1 MTLRR
6 SSRAPP
12 PAHSNSSSS
21 LSSRDRTTRS
31 NNKASSPRKSDSP
44 GSLSSDDGDDTGRTR
59 HSEEL
64 QTRRRTRAQDI
75 EEEEAAKM
83 DEELDEEVGD
93 DEEETTRC
101 ICGYQE
107 YPGPPSD
114 DEDLAVGSDL
124 QAEDVG
130 GLFIQCDKCKVWQ
143 HGGCVG
149 IMEEKSV
156 PENYFCEECR
166 KDLHNLLASPK
177 GQKYSHYIP
186 VVGNKVPSKHSA
198 RKSSVSKEAESRNS
212 RDKDKASRSSVEA
225 FTKRR
230 STMNSRAAY
239 DDDEVLRQV
248 LEDSKGEGGTATSEN
263 GTRKGKRVRDES
275 EDVKQGIKRQRT
287 GSGSS
292 SSPAPSE
299 GLDSDDDGRSK
310 SNSASQKQK
319 PRGAAA
325 RSQQERIAREQKE
338 KERER
343 AEAAGKRKGRADRR
357 RGEDMETETTARET
371 PNESEQQENEPPAN
385 QTRETPTAPAPN
397 AKRPGKSGGQKR
409 GGNRVGRN
417 QYTRD
422 RDLNSVDKAPGSPGR
437 NGVRNHKD
445 KDEEGSPVNG
455 TDTAANGSG
464 SDVPAVG
471 RPTKNGKKMGVSKLD
486 KISWKDMNGTASHML
501 EYISRVQVEMASE
514 KTTTTT
520 SAIAVVKTLQV
531 INGTTTDKLA
541 PTDGSNGLAKPT
553 DGKEENYDT
562 LNSLEMMD
570 VLTRNL
576 VLWQQKFG
584 EHRDK

>member
-31 NNKASSPRKSDSP
+31 NNKASSPHKSASP
-44 GSLSSDDGDDTGRTR
+44 GSLSSDDGDDAGRTL
-59 HSEEL
+59 HSEEP

-93 DEEETTRC
+93 DEEEETTRC

-186 VVGNKVPSKHSA
+186 VVGNKVSSKHTA

-212 RDKDKASRSSVEA
+212 KEKDKQSRSSVEA

-248 LEDSKGEGGTATSEN
+248 IEDSKGEGGPTASES
-263 GTRKGKRVRDES
+263 GTRKGKRGRDQS

-292 SSPAPSE
+292 SSPPPSD
-299 GLDSDDDGRSK
+299 GLDSDDDGRPK

-343 AEAAGKRKGRADRR
+343 AEAAGKRKGRAERR
-357 RGEDMETETTARET
+357 RVDDVELEQPVKDTPTETEQ
-371 PNESEQQENEPPAN
+371 PESEIPSIPA
-385 QTRETPTAPAPN
+385 RETPTAPA
-397 AKRPGKSGGQKR
+397 ASSKKPGKSGVQKR
-409 GGNRVGRN
+409 GGNRIGRN

-422 RDLNSVDKAPGSPGR
+422 RDLNSVEKAPGSPGR
-437 NGVRNHKD
+437 NGARNHKD
-445 KDEEGSPVNG
+445 KDDEGSP
-455 TDTAANGSG
+455 
-464 SDVPAVG
+464 
-471 RPTKNGKKMGVSKLD
+471 RPKNGKKMGISKLD

-520 SAIAVVKTLQV
+520 SAMAVVKTLQV
-531 INGTTTDKLA
+531 VNGGSPDKA
-541 PTDGSNGLAKPT
+541 MPADGNNAFKAS
-553 DGKEENYDT
+553 DGKEENYDG

-576 VLWQQKFG
+576 VLWQQRFG

>member
-1 MTLRR
+1 
-6 SSRAPP
+6 
-12 PAHSNSSSS
+12 
-21 LSSRDRTTRS
+21 
-31 NNKASSPRKSDSP
+31 
-44 GSLSSDDGDDTGRTR
+44 
-59 HSEEL
+59 
-64 QTRRRTRAQDI
+64 
-75 EEEEAAKM
+75 M

-166 KDLHNLLASPK
+166 KDLHNLLSSPK

-198 RKSSVSKEAESRNS
+198 RKSSVSKEAESRS
-212 RDKDKASRSSVEA
+212 SKEKDKQSRSSVEA

-248 LEDSKGEGGTATSEN
+248 LEDSKGEGGATTSEN
-263 GTRKGKRVRDES
+263 GTRKGKRGRDDS

-292 SSPAPSE
+292 SSPAPSD
-299 GLDSDDDGRSK
+299 GLESDEDGRSK

-343 AEAAGKRKGRADRR
+343 AEAAGKRKGRAERR
-357 RGEDMETETTARET
+357 RADDVELDQPVKETATET
-371 PNESEQQENEPPAN
+371 EQQENETPSNP
-385 QTRETPTAPAPN
+385 TRETPTAPATNP
-397 AKRPGKSGGQKR
+397 KKPGKSGGSKR
-409 GGNRVGRN
+409 GGNRIGRN

-422 RDLNSVDKAPGSPGR
+422 RDLNSVEKAPGSPGR
-437 NGVRNHKD
+437 NGARNHKD

-455 TDTAANGSG
+455 VDTAANGSG
-464 SDVPAVG
+464 SDVPAAG
-471 RPTKNGKKMGVSKLD
+471 RGAKNGKKMGVSKFD

-520 SAIAVVKTLQV
+520 SAMAVVKTLQV
-531 INGTTTDKLA
+531 VNGDGPDKIM
-541 PTDGSNGLAKPT
+541 PTDGNGALIKT
-553 DGKEENYDT
+553 SDGKEENYDG

-576 VLWQQKFG
+576 VLWQQRFG

>member
-31 NNKASSPRKSDSP
+31 NNKASSPNKSASP
-44 GSLSSDDGDDTGRTR
+44 GSLSSEEGDGAARHR
-59 HSEEL
+59 HSEEPH
-64 QTRRRTRAQDI
+64 TRRRTRAQDI
-75 EEEEAAKM
+75 EEDEAAKM
-83 DEELDEEVGD
+83 DEDLDDDVGD

-149 IMEEKSV
+149 IMEEKAV

-166 KDLHNLLASPK
+166 KDLHKLLSSPK

-186 VVGNKVPSKHSA
+186 VVGDKQPPKSNV
-198 RKSSVSKEAESRNS
+198 RKGSISKEHESKAA
-212 RDKDKASRSSVEA
+212 RDKDKSRASVEA
-225 FTKRR
+225 HTKRR

-239 DDDEVLRQV
+239 DDDEVLRKV
-248 LEDSKGEGGTATSEN
+248 IEESKGDGGATEPETNS
-263 GTRKGKRVRDES
+263 RKGKRTRDES
-275 EDVKQGIKRQRT
+275 EDAKQGTKRQRT

-299 GLDSDDDGRSK
+299 MAESEEEGRSK
-310 SNSASQKQK
+310 SNSTSQKQK

-325 RSQQERIAREQKE
+325 RSQQERLLREQKE
-338 KERER
+338 REKERVD
-343 AEAAGKRKGRADRR
+343 AVGKRKGRAERR
-357 RGEDMETETTARET
+357 RAEETIEAPPVGEVREE
-371 PNESEQQENEPPAN
+371 PDQHESENPVN
-385 QTRETPTAPAPN
+385 QTRDNTSSAPPPPSRKGNKA
-397 AKRPGKSGGQKR
+397 GGPRR

-422 RDLNSVDKAPGSPGR
+422 RDNPANDKAASPHRTGSRGL
-437 NGVRNHKD
+437 KD
-445 KDEEGSPVNG
+445 KGDDDSHANG
-455 TDTAANGSG
+455 AEASANGSG
-464 SDVPAVG
+464 SDAPIAARG
-471 RPTKNGKKMGVSKLD
+471 HKNKKSGLSKID

-514 KTTTTT
+514 KTNTT
-520 SAIAVVKTLQV
+520 SSAMAVVKTLQV
-531 INGTTTDKLA
+531 MNGESGSGSDGNASGDASKA
-541 PTDGSNGLAKPT
+541 IPTSN
-553 DGKEENYDT
+553 GKEEDYDG

-576 VLWQQKFG
+576 VLWQQSFG

>member
-31 NNKASSPRKSDSP
+31 NNKASSPHKSASP
-44 GSLSSDDGDDTGRTR
+44 ASLSSEEGDDTAR
-59 HSEEL
+59 HRHGEEPH
-64 QTRRRTRAQDI
+64 TRRRTRAQDI
-75 EEEEAAKM
+75 EEDEAAKM
-83 DEELDEEVGD
+83 DEDLDEEVGD

-114 DEDLAVGSDL
+114 DEHLAVGSDL

-149 IMEEKSV
+149 IMEEKAV

-166 KDLHNLLASPK
+166 KDLHKLLSSPK

-186 VVGNKVPSKHSA
+186 VVGDKQPPKADV
-198 RKSSVSKEAESRNS
+198 RKGSTSKEHESKGP
-212 RDKDKASRSSVEA
+212 RDKDKSRASVEA
-225 FTKRR
+225 HTKRR

-239 DDDEVLRQV
+239 DDDEVLRKV
-248 LEDSKGEGGTATSEN
+248 IEESKGDGGAAEPETNS
-263 GTRKGKRVRDES
+263 RKGKRTRDES
-275 EDVKQGIKRQRT
+275 EDAKQGIKRQRT

-299 GLDSDDDGRSK
+299 MAESEEEGRSK
-310 SNSASQKQK
+310 SNSTSQKQK

-325 RSQQERIAREQKE
+325 RSQQERLLREQKE
-338 KERER
+338 REKER
-343 AEAAGKRKGRADRR
+343 ADSVGKRKGRAERR
-357 RGEDMETETTARET
+357 RAEESIEAAPVGEVREETDQH
-371 PNESEQQENEPPAN
+371 ESENPIN
-385 QTRETPTAPAPN
+385 QTRDNTSSAPPPPSRKGNRA
-397 AKRPGKSGGQKR
+397 GGPRR

-422 RDLNSVDKAPGSPGR
+422 RDNPANDKAASPHRTGSRGL
-437 NGVRNHKD
+437 GD
-445 KDEEGSPVNG
+445 KGDEESHANG
-455 TDTAANGSG
+455 AEASANGSG
-464 SDVPAVG
+464 SDAPIAARG
-471 RPTKNGKKMGVSKLD
+471 HRSKKSGLSKID

-514 KTTTTT
+514 KTNTT
-520 SAIAVVKTLQV
+520 SSAMAVVKTFQV
-531 INGTTTDKLA
+531 MNGESGSGSDGNASGDASKA
-541 PTDGSNGLAKPT
+541 VPTSN
-553 DGKEENYDT
+553 GKEEDYDG

-576 VLWQQKFG
+576 VLWQQSFG

>member
-12 PAHSNSSSS
+12 PVHSNSSSS

-31 NNKASSPRKSDSP
+31 NNKASSPHKSASP
-44 GSLSSDDGDDTGRTR
+44 GSLSSEEGDDAAR
-59 HSEEL
+59 HRQSEEPH
-64 QTRRRTRAQDI
+64 TRRRTRAQDI
-75 EEEEAAKM
+75 EEDEAAKM
-83 DEELDEEVGD
+83 DEDIGD

-149 IMEEKSV
+149 IMEEKAV

-166 KDLHNLLASPK
+166 KDLHKLLSSPK

-186 VVGNKVPSKHSA
+186 VVGDKSPPKTNI
-198 RKSSVSKEAESRNS
+198 RKGSISKEHDTKAG
-212 RDKDKASRSSVEA
+212 RDKDKSRASVEA
-225 FTKRR
+225 HTKRR

-239 DDDEVLRQV
+239 DDDEVLRKV
-248 LEDSKGEGGTATSEN
+248 IEESKGDGGAAEPETNS
-263 GTRKGKRVRDES
+263 RKGKRSRDES
-275 EDVKQGIKRQRT
+275 EDAKQGIKRQRT

-299 GLDSDDDGRSK
+299 LVDSDEEGRSK

-325 RSQQERIAREQKE
+325 RSQQERLLREQKE
-338 KERER
+338 REKERS
-343 AEAAGKRKGRADRR
+343 EAVGKRKGRAERR
-357 RGEDMETETTARET
+357 RAEESIEAPPAGEAREETEQH
-371 PNESEQQENEPPAN
+371 ESEAPAN
-385 QTRETPTAPAPN
+385 PTRDTTSSAPPPPSRKGNKA
-397 AKRPGKSGGQKR
+397 GGQRR

-422 RDLNSVDKAPGSPGR
+422 RDNPSNDKAASPHRTGSRGL
-437 NGVRNHKD
+437 KD
-445 KDEEGSPVNG
+445 KGDDEPHGNG
-455 TDTAANGSG
+455 AEASANGSG
-464 SDVPAVG
+464 SDAPIAARG
-471 RPTKNGKKMGVSKLD
+471 PKNKKSGVSKID
-486 KISWKDMNGTASHML
+486 KISWKDMNGTAAHML

-514 KTTTTT
+514 KTNTT
-520 SAIAVVKTLQV
+520 SSAVAVVKTLQV
-531 INGTTTDKLA
+531 VNGES
-541 PTDGSNGLAKPT
+541 GSGSDASSSGDASKAAVVPAAT
-553 DGKEENYDT
+553 GKEENYDG

-576 VLWQQKFG
+576 VLWQQSFG

>member
-12 PAHSNSSSS
+12 PVHSNSSSS

-31 NNKASSPRKSDSP
+31 NNKASSPHKSASP
-44 GSLSSDDGDDTGRTR
+44 GSLSSEEGDDAAR
-59 HSEEL
+59 HRQSEEL
-64 QTRRRTRAQDI
+64 HTRRRTRAQDI
-75 EEEEAAKM
+75 EEDEAAKM
-83 DEELDEEVGD
+83 DEDIGD

-149 IMEEKSV
+149 IMEEKAV

-166 KDLHNLLASPK
+166 KDLHKLLSSPK

-186 VVGNKVPSKHSA
+186 VVGDKSPPKTNI
-198 RKSSVSKEAESRNS
+198 RKGSISKEHDTKAG
-212 RDKDKASRSSVEA
+212 RDKDKSRASVEA
-225 FTKRR
+225 HTKRR

-239 DDDEVLRQV
+239 DDDEVLRKV
-248 LEDSKGEGGTATSEN
+248 IEESKGDGGAAEPETNS
-263 GTRKGKRVRDES
+263 RKGKRSRDES
-275 EDVKQGIKRQRT
+275 EDAKQGIKRQRT

-299 GLDSDDDGRSK
+299 LVDSDEEGRSK

-325 RSQQERIAREQKE
+325 RSQQERLLREQKE
-338 KERER
+338 REKERS
-343 AEAAGKRKGRADRR
+343 EAVGKRKGRAERR
-357 RGEDMETETTARET
+357 RAEGAQ
-371 PNESEQQENEPPAN
+371 SEAYY
-385 QTRETPTAPAPN
+385 A
-397 AKRPGKSGGQKR
+397 GGQRR

-422 RDLNSVDKAPGSPGR
+422 RDNPSNDKAASPHRTGSRGL
-437 NGVRNHKD
+437 KD
-445 KDEEGSPVNG
+445 KGDDEPHGNG
-455 TDTAANGSG
+455 AEASANGSG
-464 SDVPAVG
+464 SDAPIAARG
-471 RPTKNGKKMGVSKLD
+471 PKNKKSGVSKID
-486 KISWKDMNGTASHML
+486 KISWKDMNGTAAHML
-501 EYISRVQVEMASE
+501 EYISRVQVEMACE
-514 KTTTTT
+514 KTNTT
-520 SAIAVVKTLQV
+520 SSAVAVVKTLQV
-531 INGTTTDKLA
+531 AAVVPAAT
-541 PTDGSNGLAKPT
+541 
-553 DGKEENYDT
+553 GKEENYDG

-576 VLWQQKFG
+576 VLWQQSFG

>member
-1 MTLRR
+1 
-6 SSRAPP
+6 
-12 PAHSNSSSS
+12 
-21 LSSRDRTTRS
+21 
-31 NNKASSPRKSDSP
+31 
-44 GSLSSDDGDDTGRTR
+44 
-59 HSEEL
+59 
-64 QTRRRTRAQDI
+64 
-75 EEEEAAKM
+75 M

-149 IMEEKSV
+149 IMEEKAV

-166 KDLHNLLASPK
+166 KDLHNLLSSPK

-186 VVGNKVPSKHSA
+186 VVGNKVSSKHSA
-198 RKSSVSKEAESRNS
+198 RKSSISKEAESRNS
-212 RDKDKASRSSVEA
+212 KEKDKPSRASVEA

-239 DDDEVLRQV
+239 DEDEVLRKV
-248 LEDSKGEGGTATSEN
+248 LEESKGEGGTADSEN
-263 GTRKGKRVRDES
+263 GTRKGKRGRDDS

-287 GSGSS
+287 ASGSS
-292 SSPAPSE
+292 SSPAPSD
-299 GLDSDDDGRSK
+299 GLDSDEDGRSK

-325 RSQQERIAREQKE
+325 RSQQERILREQKE

-343 AEAAGKRKGRADRR
+343 AEAAGKRKGRAERR
-357 RGEDMETETTARET
+357 RAEDLEADAARDAAHDAE
-371 PNESEQQENEPPAN
+371 PQEIEPPTN
-385 QTRETPTAPAPN
+385 QTRETPTAPATN
-397 AKRPGKSGGQKR
+397 SKKPGKSGGSKR
-409 GGNRVGRN
+409 GGNRIGRN

-422 RDLNSVDKAPGSPGR
+422 RDINSVDKTPASPGR
-437 NGVRNHKD
+437 NGARNHKD

-455 TDTAANGSG
+455 MDTAANGSG
-464 SDVPAVG
+464 SDVPATG
-471 RPTKNGKKMGVSKLD
+471 RGAKNGKKMGVSKLD

-520 SAIAVVKTLQV
+520 SAMAVVKTLQV
-531 INGTTTDKLA
+531 VNGGSPEKTTTV
-541 PTDGSNGLAKPT
+541 DGDSTLAKAS
-553 DGKEENYDT
+553 DGKEENYDG

-576 VLWQQKFG
+576 VLWQQSFG

>member
-156 PENYFCEECR
+156 PENYFCEDCR
-166 KDLHNLLASPK
+166 KDLHNLLSSPK

-186 VVGNKVPSKHSA
+186 VVGNKVPSKHTA
-198 RKSSVSKEAESRNS
+198 RKSSVSKESESRNS
-212 RDKDKASRSSVEA
+212 RDKDKASRASVEA

-248 LEDSKGEGGTATSEN
+248 LEDSKGEGGATASEN
-263 GTRKGKRVRDES
+263 GTRKGKRGRDES

-299 GLDSDDDGRSK
+299 GLDSDEDGRSK

-357 RGEDMETETTARET
+357 RGEDMETEHPARET
-371 PNESEQQENEPPAN
+371 PHESEQPENETPAN
-385 QTRETPTAPAPN
+385 QTRDTPTAPATNP
-397 AKRPGKSGGQKR
+397 KRNGKSGGQKR
-409 GGNRVGRN
+409 GGNRIGRN

-422 RDLNSVDKAPGSPGR
+422 RDVNSVDKAPGSPGR

-464 SDVPAVG
+464 SDVPVAG
-471 RPTKNGKKMGVSKLD
+471 RNTKSGKKMGVSKLD

-514 KTTTTT
+514 KTSTTT
-520 SAIAVVKTLQV
+520 SAMAVVKTLHV
-531 INGTTTDKLA
+531 VNGDTPDKMT
-541 PTDGSNGLAKPT
+541 PTDGNNSLVKTT
-553 DGKEENYDT
+553 DGKEENYGT

-576 VLWQQKFG
+576 VLWQQRFG

>member
-31 NNKASSPRKSDSP
+31 NNKASSPHKSVSP
-44 GSLSSDDGDDTGRTR
+44 ASLSSDDGDDAGRTR
-59 HSEEL
+59 HSEDPT
-64 QTRRRTRAQDI
+64 TRRRTRAQDI

-149 IMEEKSV
+149 IMEEKAV

-166 KDLHNLLASPK
+166 KDLHNLLSSPK

-186 VVGNKVPSKHSA
+186 VVGNKVSSKHSA
-198 RKSSVSKEAESRNS
+198 RKSSISKEAESRNS
-212 RDKDKASRSSVEA
+212 KEKDKPSRASVEA

-239 DDDEVLRQV
+239 DEDEVLRKV
-248 LEDSKGEGGTATSEN
+248 LEESKGEGGTADSEN
-263 GTRKGKRVRDES
+263 GTRKGKRGRDDS

-287 GSGSS
+287 ASGSS
-292 SSPAPSE
+292 SSPAPSD
-299 GLDSDDDGRSK
+299 GLDSDEDGRSK

-319 PRGAAA
+319 PRDLEADAA
-325 RSQQERIAREQKE
+325 RDAAHDAEPQEI
-338 KERER
+338 
-343 AEAAGKRKGRADRR
+343 
-357 RGEDMETETTARET
+357 
-371 PNESEQQENEPPAN
+371 EPPTN
-385 QTRETPTAPAPN
+385 QTRETPTAPTTN
-397 AKRPGKSGGQKR
+397 SKKPGKSGGSKR
-409 GGNRVGRN
+409 GGNRIGRN

-422 RDLNSVDKAPGSPGR
+422 RDINSVDKTPASPGR
-437 NGVRNHKD
+437 NGARNHKD

-455 TDTAANGSG
+455 MDTAANGSG
-464 SDVPAVG
+464 SDVPATG
-471 RPTKNGKKMGVSKLD
+471 RGAKNGKKMGVSKLD

-501 EYISRVQVEMASE
+501 EYISRVQLEMASE
-514 KTTTTT
+514 KTTTTA
-520 SAIAVVKTLQV
+520 SAMAVVKTLQV
-531 INGTTTDKLA
+531 VNGGSPEKTTTV
-541 PTDGSNGLAKPT
+541 DGDSTLAKAS
-553 DGKEENYDT
+553 DGKEENYDG

-576 VLWQQKFG
+576 VLWQQSFG